1 MPSMPNYFVG
11 KGAQFELIDAQ
22 FGGDRAN
29 YLAAYD
35 AALDRIER
43 QSIVEL
49 ARRHTGGRDGRGAK
63 RLTTGDIEHFQQDW
77 IDYWSEYPVEAVL
90 KTGYRKAIEVAR
102 AAKKPIE
109 SWWVCA
115 NEDAF
120 QVYVC
125 EGARVVTVIVFSPQ
139 PKEHVLEEELTEEE
153 PIWVVKPRDTYDHG
167 DVERAVPL
175 GDREI
180 IVKRIMR
187 APQGEHHY
195 RGRRPG

>member
-22 FGGDRAN
+22 FGGDRES

-35 AALDRIER
+35 AALER
-43 QSIVEL
+43 LNGESIVEL
-49 ARRHTGGRDGRGAK
+49 AHRHTKARSAK

-77 IDYWSEYPVEAVL
+77 IDYWGKHPVEAVL
-90 KTGYRKAIEVAR
+90 KEGYRKAIEVAR
-102 AAKKPIE
+102 AGEKPIE

-115 NEDAF
+115 DEDAF

-125 EGARVVTVIVFSPQ
+125 DGARQVTVLVFTP
-139 PKEHVLEEELTEEE
+139 PPIEHVGEEYLTEDE
-153 PIWVVKPRDTYDHG
+153 PIWVVKPRDAYDHG
-167 DVERAVPL
+167 EVERAAPL

-180 IVKRIMR
+180 VVKRITR
-187 APQGEHHY
+187 APQSDHHY
-195 RGRRPG
+195 PRRSR